1 MLTKL
6 KLNNYILKNKYTK
19 IGKGLLLFV
28 EDSAAVDGYYY
39 LKC

>member
-28 EDSAAVDGYYY
+28 EDGAAVDGYYY